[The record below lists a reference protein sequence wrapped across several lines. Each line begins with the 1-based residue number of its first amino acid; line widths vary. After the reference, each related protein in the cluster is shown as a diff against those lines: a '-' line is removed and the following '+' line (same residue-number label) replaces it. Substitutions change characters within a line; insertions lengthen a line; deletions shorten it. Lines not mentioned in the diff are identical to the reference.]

1 MLYDLRR
8 ADARIKWLVT
18 CLLATFGLSYIFGA
32 LMVSLYAGFTPARV
46 AATYAGP
53 EMSMPMP
60 PETTMVVNRPMSMAD
75 FAKPEVHTV
84 DTNLLIQDTH
94 VHVPMYGVIAAALGV
109 VVLGL
114 SLRRAWAFGL
124 ITLLFAAPW
133 LDFGSM
139 WLTKFASPRFAILT
153 LAGGWAMGVGYL
165 VVTALAVYQMWR
177 SPKGA
182 EP

>member
-84 DTNLLIQDTH
+84 DTNLPIRDTH
-94 VHVPMYGVIAAALGV
+94 VRVPMYGVIAAARGAV
-109 VVLGL
+109 GREL
-114 SLRRAWAFGL
+114 SLRR
-124 ITLLFAAPW
+124 
-133 LDFGSM
+133 GS
-139 WLTKFASPRFAILT
+139 A
-153 LAGGWAMGVGYL
+153 VG
-165 VVTALAVYQMWR
+165 R
-177 SPKGA
+177 
-182 EP
+182 

>member
-1 MLYDLRR
+1 MLYDLRG
-8 ADARIKWLVT
+8 ADIQIKWLVT
-18 CLLATFGLSYIFGA
+18 CLLATFGLAYIFGA

-60 PETTMVVNRPMSMAD
+60 PETTMVVNRPMTMAD

-133 LDFGSM
+133 LDFAGM
-139 WLTKFASPRFAILT
+139 WLTKFVSPRFAVLT
-153 LAGGWAMGVGYL
+153 LLGGWAMGGAYFI
-165 VVTALAVYQMWR
+165 VTALAVYQMWW
-177 SPKGA
+177 SPKGVA
-182 EP
+182 S